1 MRIYEI
7 SKCTRPTG
15 RLQGQRESIGST
27 HDNLL
32 SQLWPYE
39 SDVRMTKQAA
49 SDSRTAGCTLA
60 SGTLL
65 A

>member
-1 MRIYEI
+1 MKTIPFE
-7 SKCTRPTG
+7 C
-15 RLQGQRESIGST
+15 IGNM

-32 SQLWPYE
+32 SQLWLYE
-39 SDVRMTKQAA
+39 SDVRMTRQAA

-60 SGTLL
+60 SGLCL